1 MKETMNNKSEDQ
13 SPDWKEKVEGYLGEF
28 AKHLAGGFVERVK
41 ERVREIIVAIQK
53 NVVGMFLMLLGL
65 IFVLIAFVIFI
76 NELIGISDG
85 IGYAVVGVVVLL
97 LGLIIIKK

>member
-1 MKETMNNKSEDQ
+1 MKEAANNKNEEQ
-13 SPDWKEKVEGYLGEF
+13 STDWKEKIEGYLGEF

-53 NVVGMFLMLLGL
+53 NVVGMFLMLLGF